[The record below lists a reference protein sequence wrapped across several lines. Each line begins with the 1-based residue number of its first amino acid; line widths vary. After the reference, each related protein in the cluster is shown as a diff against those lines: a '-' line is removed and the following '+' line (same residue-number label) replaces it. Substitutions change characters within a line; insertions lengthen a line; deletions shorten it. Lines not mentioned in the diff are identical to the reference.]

1 LEDAVDIMEAEG
13 ALEEIVEVVL
23 EVECKDIIK
32 N

>member
-1 LEDAVDIMEAEG
+1 MEAEG